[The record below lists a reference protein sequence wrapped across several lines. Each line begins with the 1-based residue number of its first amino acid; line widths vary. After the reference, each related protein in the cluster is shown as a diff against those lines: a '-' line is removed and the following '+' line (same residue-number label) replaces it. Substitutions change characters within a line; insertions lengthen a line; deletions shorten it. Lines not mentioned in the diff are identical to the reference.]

1 MVGESGS
8 GKTTFINLL
17 TGLLESQKGG
27 IFHQGENILNLGRD
41 WSSKIGYVPQ
51 DVYLIDDSI
60 RKNVAFGI
68 SDEQIDDEKVL
79 NALERAN
86 LSNFIKDQK
95 KGIHS
100 EIGENAIKISGGQKQ
115 RIAIAR
121 AIYNDP
127 DIIIFD
133 EATSALDRDT
143 ELEIINEIFAIRL
156 EKTIFSQRI
165 NLKYFNL
172 QIQF

>member
-95 KGIHS
+95 KVSIV
-100 EIGENAIKISGGQKQ
+100 K
-115 RIAIAR
+115 
-121 AIYNDP
+121 
-127 DIIIFD
+127 
-133 EATSALDRDT
+133 
-143 ELEIINEIFAIRL
+143 
-156 EKTIFSQRI
+156 
-165 NLKYFNL
+165 
-172 QIQF
+172 